1 MRSNE
6 TVRVVWVF
14 AITVLL
20 LSAGARGELPPPLWV
35 SFESDSP
42 GLYTFPQ
49 LSNDWKRIAWASLS
63 NRTDIVSDP
72 ADGSGK
78 ALRVRYPAGSLGP
91 GEGGAQFVVKLAP
104 ADEYWLGYRLRFAQG
119 FDFRK
124 GGKLPGLSS
133 GGLKFSGGNIPKNG
147 EGWTARYMWRED
159 GRLMLYVY
167 HAGMRGPWGDGMSV
181 NARIQPDTWHALVQ
195 HVRLNTGS
203 ESNGLLEVW
212 FDGSNVFSRSNLQ
225 FRLGT
230 KGAIDSFAFST
241 FHGGNTDDFR
251 CRTESF
257 AFFDDFVIDRE
268 ADPLIEHGLLP
279 KPDAEKAPA
288 AP

>member
-1 MRSNE
+1 MRANE

-14 AITVLL
+14 AVTVLL

-35 SFESDSP
+35 SFENGESGPYMS
-42 GLYTFPQ
+42 PQ

-63 NRTDIVSDP
+63 NRVDIVSDP
-72 ADGSGK
+72 AGGSGK
-78 ALRVRYPAGSLGP
+78 ALRVRYPAGSLSP

-119 FDFRK
+119 FDFGK

-159 GRLMLYVY
+159 GRLILYVY
-167 HAGMRGPWGDGMSV
+167 HAGMSGPWGDGMSV

-212 FDGSNVFSRSNLQ
+212 FDGSNAFSRSNLQ

-241 FHGGNTDDFR
+241 FHGGNTDDWR

-257 AFFDDFVIDRE
+257 AFFDDFVIARE
-268 ADPLIEHGLLP
+268 AGPLIEHGLLP